1 MLKQFREAAGRF
13 AEQEAVYVT
22 SETSDLELVNNVNAA
37 KLVEKFKQAGIEHH
51 EVEYDGGF
59 YKKTYIYINPAIPK
73 QEFDWYLLGQD
84 AINAEQVDKVI
95 FEYVK
100 NRAKHIVWIATW
112 LKRNS
117 NSIVASSRRYTF
129 AWSTRPGVDGEEIIS
144 LQDVITEIKAIADIK
159 LSKEELRRARLH
171 YDDIM
176 ESLRNQRNRLI
187 RQNSEK
193 KGLEAYLSKKPK
205 VSVNASEYEEQ
216 IETAFAAMPGNAIT
230 SRTWGFELEIADAK
244 GVEPTFNIDK
254 GEDGSLRS
262 YEASSDCECDCSD
275 CTYHSCDCDM
285 CDSQNEDPDH
295 CDGRDCSSADMAE
308 FRSKNGISRLKHAG
322 LHKLCEALEAE
333 NAEVNDTCGV
343 HIHVYGADLST
354 AAIAQ
359 LLATYKWIENIV
371 YPIAGREDVN
381 YAKHIPVDRIK
392 TALKG
397 TISYNKPEAVN
408 VTNIVASSRGTIEFR
423 QMEGNYDFKRITVW
437 AWLVRGLVEVAN
449 RGAKFSN
456 FKDVTDLN
464 GIIEVLGKFNYFLH
478 DEGAQMLIPGGIND
492 NRHITTV
499 THQLTRGY

>member
-1 MLKQFREAAGRF
+1 MLKQFREAAGRL

-22 SETSDLELVNNVNAA
+22 SETSDLTLVNNVNAA
-37 KLVEKFKQAGIEHH
+37 KLAEMFKQAGIEHH

-59 YKKTYIYINPAIPK
+59 YNMTYLYINPAIPK

-84 AINAEQVDKVI
+84 SINAEQVDKVI

-112 LKRNS
+112 LRRS
-117 NSIVASSRRYTF
+117 PDTMFASGKKYSF
-129 AWSTRPGVDGEEIIS
+129 VWKSKPGVDAEGTIS
-144 LQDVITEIKAIADIK
+144 MRDVLAEIKGIADIK
-159 LSKEELRRARLH
+159 LSKEDLRRARLH
-171 YDDIM
+171 YDDTI
-176 ESLRNQRNRLI
+176 ENLINQRNRLSK
-187 RQNSEK
+187 QNSEP
-193 KGLEAYLSKKPK
+193 KGLEAYLSRKPK

-262 YEASSDCECDCSD
+262 YLATNDCECDCSD
-275 CTYHSCDCDM
+275 CVYHSCDCDF
-285 CDSQNEDPDH
+285 CDSQNDDPDH
-295 CDGRDCSSADMAE
+295 CEGRSCSSADMAE

-322 LHKLCEALEAE
+322 LHKLCTALENE
-333 NAEVNDTCGV
+333 DAEVNDTCGV

-354 AAIAQ
+354 AAVAQ

-371 YPIAGREDVN
+371 YPIAGRENVN
-381 YAKHIPVDRIK
+381 YAMHIPVDRIK
-392 TALKG
+392 SALKG
-397 TISYNKPEAVN
+397 VISYNKPEAIN

-437 AWLVRGLVEVAN
+437 AWLVRGLVEVAK
-449 RGAKFSN
+449 RGAKFSD

-464 GIIEVLGKFNYFLH
+464 SIIEVLGKFKYFLH